1 MRYLSVEPVFQA
13 MQKLREPSAVQ
24 KAKSLRTHTTIV
36 RGVVACLDSCGYA
49 ETSISRVLEQTGT
62 SRGALQHHFRT
73 KEDLI
78 AATAEYLV
86 ERSLRAMR
94 APAGRRSRQL
104 RSELND
110 LWRAIIHTRD
120 YRALLEILN
129 AMRTDKKLR
138 RRILAILK
146 NWNANIDETML
157 RLYTSTSGNDDEVI
171 ELMAMS
177 RCLLRGLVIQESF
190 VASRASIDAIVARW
204 IEMLSSSLQVRP
216 VEAAAQ

>member
-1 MRYLSVEPVFQA
+1 
-13 MQKLREPSAVQ
+13 MQKLREPSEVQ
-24 KAKSLRTHTTIV
+24 KAKSLRTHATIV
-36 RGVVACLDSCGYA
+36 RGVVACLDSHGYA

-78 AATAEYLV
+78 AETAEYLM

-94 APAGRRSRQL
+94 APAERRARQL
-104 RSELND
+104 AKELND
-110 LWRAIIHTRD
+110 LWRGIIHTRD

-138 RRILAILK
+138 RRILGILK
-146 NWNANIDETML
+146 NWNASIDETML
-157 RLYTSTSGNDDEVI
+157 QLYTSTSGSDEEVI

-177 RCLLRGLVIQESF
+177 RCLLRGLVIQENF
-190 VASRASIDAIVARW
+190 AESRSSTEAIVTRW
-204 IEMLSSSLQVRP
+204 IALLSPRLQVRTL
-216 VEAAAQ
+216 EAGLR